1 VGPGGTV
8 PAEKGDVVKRG
19 TIDHPKMRMLAGLL
33 GVQQWGA
40 VGILESLWHFT
51 ARYAPRGDVGK
62 FPDRAIAAAMGWR
75 LEKAE
80 ALILGLID
88 AGWLEKHDDFR
99 LVVHDWHE
107 HADGTCDTYLSD
119 NGLRY
124 WNGDEPRRK
133 KTRRDTAGHVGT
145 CQDVA
150 GQESTRPSRGRASQ
164 NQNQNQNHSPGGSEG
179 DGLEGWKGELLAGLR
194 GTGKFPA
201 LTAMGVVNAVAG
213 VDGSGCWEKL
223 VEEARCLA
231 GNVVGN
237 PIAWISKRLGM
248 LVNPPEAGGR
258 RSEAGGRM
266 GGERPA
272 GPVKRSVQ
280 AKSMRERYGE
290 DGAEK
295 GS

>member
-1 VGPGGTV
+1 
-8 PAEKGDVVKRG
+8 
-19 TIDHPKMRMLAGLL
+19 L
-33 GVQQWGA
+33 G
-40 VGILESLWHFT
+40 
-51 ARYAPRGDVGK
+51 
-62 FPDRAIAAAMGWR
+62 
-75 LEKAE
+75 
-80 ALILGLID
+80 
-88 AGWLEKHDDFR
+88 
-99 LVVHDWHE
+99 
-107 HADGTCDTYLSD
+107 
-119 NGLRY
+119 
-124 WNGDEPRRK
+124 
-133 KTRRDTAGHVGT
+133 
-145 CQDVA
+145 
-150 GQESTRPSRGRASQ
+150 
-164 NQNQNQNHSPGGSEG
+164 
-179 DGLEGWKGELLAGLR
+179 GWKGELLAGLR

-248 LVNPPEAGGR
+248 LVNPPEAVGR

-290 DGAEK
+290 DGEPK
-295 GS
+295 KES